1 MNQTQSLI
9 RGALIIALGL
19 LVPTV
24 FHLTSVSG
32 AIFLPM
38 HLPILV
44 GAAFV
49 NPWIAL
55 IAGALTPLTSSIATG
70 MPPLFPIAFLM
81 SFELAAYGGTMSWL
95 INKRRLN
102 VYAALVISMLVGR
115 VVLGIAA
122 VVTTS
127 LFTVQLN
134 PVMYM
139 KGAVLTGLP
148 GMALQL
154 LVVPVLIKALSSSL
168 QLRRG

>member
-1 MNQTQSLI
+1 MNNTKAMI
-9 RGALIIALGL
+9 RGALIIAMGL

-55 IAGALTPLTSSIATG
+55 VAGALTPLASSIATG

-81 SFELAAYGGTMSWL
+81 TFELAVYGWTMSWL
-95 INKRRLN
+95 LNKKRVN
-102 VYAALVISMLVGR
+102 IYAALIIAMIAGR
-115 VVLGIAA
+115 TALGLAA

-127 LFTVQLN
+127 LFAVQLN
-134 PVMYM
+134 PFMYM
-139 KGAVLTGLP
+139 KGAILTGLP

-154 LVVPVLIKALSSSL
+154 LLVPVLIKALSASL
-168 QLRRG
+168 QFRRG

>member
-1 MNQTQSLI
+1 MNETKSLI

-32 AIFLPM
+32 SIFLPM
-38 HLPILV
+38 HLPILA
-44 GAAFV
+44 GAVFV

-55 IAGALTPLTSSIATG
+55 IAGALTPLTSAIATG

-81 SFELAAYGGTMSWL
+81 AFELAAYGWTMSWL
-95 INKRRLN
+95 INKRRIN
-102 VYAALVISMLVGR
+102 VYAALVVSMLVGR
-115 VVLGIAA
+115 VVLGLAA

-127 LFTVQLN
+127 VFAVQLN

-139 KGAVLTGLP
+139 KGAILTGLP

>member
-32 AIFLPM
+32 SIFLPM
-38 HLPILV
+38 HLPVLV

-55 IAGALTPLTSSIATG
+55 IAGVLTPLTSSIATG
-70 MPPLFPIAFLM
+70 MPPMFPIAFLM
-81 SFELAAYGGTMSWL
+81 TFELAAYGWSMSWL

-122 VVTTS
+122 LVTTS
-127 LFTVQLN
+127 VFGVQLN

-139 KGAVLTGLP
+139 KGALLTGLP

>member
-9 RGALIIALGL
+9 RGALIIAMGL

-49 NPWIAL
+49 SPWIAL
-55 IAGALTPLTSSIATG
+55 VAGALTPLASSIATG

-81 SFELAAYGGTMSWL
+81 SFELAVYGWVMSWML
-95 INKRRLN
+95 KKRRVN
-102 VYAALVISMLVGR
+102 VYVSLITAMVAGR
-115 VVLGIAA
+115 AVLGLAA
-122 VVTTS
+122 VATTS
-127 LFTVQLN
+127 LFAVQLN
-134 PVMYM
+134 PFMYM
-139 KGAVLTGLP
+139 KGAILTGLP

-154 LVVPVLIKALSSSL
+154 LLVPVLIKALSASL
-168 QLRRG
+168 EFRRG